1 MQGGVADNAI
11 PSFARADVLITGYV
25 CDGNRQEIG
34 QSGFSYEECIR
45 RVKVACG
52 KLSRELAEELAD
64 KDKDVRLEAVCKAVR
79 CGTGV
84 QGPGA
89 KRVVSFLLSLPWGVQ
104 AMSAG
109 VQGLVETS
117 LNPGLLS
124 MEQDCLKIG
133 ISVRSSLESAKT
145 ALIGRIES
153 LAYLAGAQ
161 TEVTGDYPGWAFKK
175 DSPLREKMKQ
185 VYKKLYGREPVVEAI
200 HAGLECGLLAHK
212 IPGLDCVSIGP
223 DMQNIHTV
231 KEELSIASARR
242 VWEFLLKL
250 LEAL

>member
-1 MQGGVADNAI
+1 M
-11 PSFARADVLITGYV
+11 
-25 CDGNRQEIG
+25 
-34 QSGFSYEECIR
+34 
-45 RVKVACG
+45 
-52 KLSRELAEELAD
+52 
-64 KDKDVRLEAVCKAVR
+64 
-79 CGTGV
+79 
-84 QGPGA
+84 
-89 KRVVSFLLSLPWGVQ
+89 
-104 AMSAG
+104 
-109 VQGLVETS
+109 QGLVETS

-175 DSPLREKMKQ
+175 DSPLREKMTQ
-185 VYKKLYGREPVVEAI
+185 VYRKLYGREPVVEAI

-231 KEELSIASARR
+231 KEELSIVSARR